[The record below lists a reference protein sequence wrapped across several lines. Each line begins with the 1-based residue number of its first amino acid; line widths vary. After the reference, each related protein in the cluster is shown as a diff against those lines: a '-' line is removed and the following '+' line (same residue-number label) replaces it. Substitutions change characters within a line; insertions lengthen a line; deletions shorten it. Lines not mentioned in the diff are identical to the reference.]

1 MTSAGAITE
10 AEDVPK
16 ERTKAESMEKE
27 KEKDGRTENDLAE
40 AAKIRY
46 LTPDNT
52 TFRRTEGQMLNVT
65 VDGEEF
71 QGVYVHCSFPHT
83 NKRIYLSIRTFEN
96 KEIGMIRKLEDF
108 PADIADLLEE
118 QVKIRYFAP
127 EIIRVVK
134 IREEFGYSYWETE
147 TTAGVCR
154 FTVRSGG
161 SNVKLIGDNR
171 LLVLDVDGNRFVI
184 PDLEQ
189 ISDKEYRMVEMCM

>member
-1 MTSAGAITE
+1 MTIAGAVTE
-10 AEDVPK
+10 AERAS
-16 ERTKAESMEKE
+16 E
-27 KEKDGRTENDLAE
+27 EKDVRETVESEKADGKRSDLAE

-46 LTPDNT
+46 LTPDNAS
-52 TFRRTEGQMLNVT
+52 FRKTEGRMLNVT
-65 VDGEEF
+65 VDGEEHKA
-71 QGVYVHCSFPHT
+71 VYVHCSFPHT

-96 KEIGMIRKLEDF
+96 KEIGMIRSLDDF
-108 PADIADLLEE
+108 PAGVAELLEE

-127 EIIRVVK
+127 EITKVVK

-147 TTAGVCR
+147 TTSGVCR

-161 SNVKLIGDNR
+161 NNVKLVGENR

-184 PDLEQ
+184 PDLEK